1 MFTIN
6 NKPIFNSYN
15 LSILLRGYHL
25 KTTKEKIE
33 NYIKYIKEIV
43 FVRSSI
49 VKRNK
54 ARQTNAIDLNKFCEL
69 NPKIQFHSKQID
81 FQTNTVTNNENVIEF
96 EYQNLFALNP
106 QKTFDNIVVSNKL
119 TPEEIKIRKEWDIS
133 LRDIGQSW
141 GRNIFVEMLPK
152 FDFNWEDI
160 TPEFINIL
168 LVVFTLITKAM
179 QLYLINIGD
188 GKLEDLSWDALDK
201 FIDDLNSEFRFE
213 NDRLIETDK
222 SYNLMTMLCC
232 GRIEFYHKID
242 DVIIYTPLL
251 HLKSGSDNVLL
262 ENIYNLFI
270 ENPIKYNH
278 LISCLVHNFV
288 KDELDIPIKIVLPKK
303 SLFLGE
309 IPGDNIV
316 DLTFKICNIIF
327 NKTNIKS
334 GENDIL
340 FIVHHQIK
348 SLYEF
353 GKKYIHENLNI
364 ETQREKYLNAKSN
377 DDITDLTV
385 ISKFQTNIK
394 NSVAIR
400 ILMEIVS
407 GEKINFAL
415 KVKGTT
421 NFKVSNYIVSLW
433 DNLIN
438 DIINDIHINDL
449 IGYDHQDIKDFM
461 DSILNAKFI
470 SSITNHYLNTNIM
483 YVNRKNPEFIKWVDY
498 LCKFERLHKHCVY
511 CWNNIKQIQ

>member
-15 LSILLRGYHL
+15 LSILLRGSHL
-25 KTTKEKIE
+25 KTSKEKIE

-43 FVRSSI
+43 FVRSSV

-54 ARQTNAIDLNKFCEL
+54 ARQTNKIDLNRFCEL
-69 NPKIQFHSKQID
+69 NPKIQFHSKQIN
-81 FQTNTVTNNENVIEF
+81 FQTNTVTSNENIIEF
-96 EYQNLFALNP
+96 EYQNLFALDP

-119 TPEEIKIRKEWDIS
+119 TPEEIKMRKEWDIS

-141 GRNIFVEMLPK
+141 GRNIFVDMLPK

-179 QLYLINIGD
+179 QLYLININD

-201 FIDDLNSEFRFE
+201 FINDLNSELRFE
-213 NDRLIETDK
+213 NDKLVETDK
-222 SYNLMTMLCC
+222 SYNLITMLCC
-232 GRIEFYHKID
+232 GRIEFYHKIE

-251 HLKSGSDNVLL
+251 HLRSGSDNELL

-288 KDELDIPIKIVLPKK
+288 KDELDVPLKIVLPRN

-334 GENDIL
+334 VENDIL
-340 FIVHHQIK
+340 YIVHHQIK

-353 GKKYIHENLNI
+353 GKKYIHENLNY
-364 ETQREKYLNAKSN
+364 EVQKEKYLNAKSG
-377 DDITDLTV
+377 DDINNLEA
-385 ISKFQTNIK
+385 ISKFQINIK
-394 NSVAIR
+394 NAVAIR
-400 ILMEIVS
+400 ILTEVAS
-407 GEKINFAL
+407 GEKLNFAM
-415 KVKGTT
+415 KFKGTT
-421 NFKVSNYIVSLW
+421 KFKVTNYIVSLW

-438 DIINDIHINDL
+438 DIVNDVNINEL
-449 IGYDHQDIKDFM
+449 IGCDHHDIKDFM
-461 DSILNAKFI
+461 DSILNSKFI
-470 SSITNHYLNTNIM
+470 PSVANHYLNTTMM

-498 LCKFERLHKHCVY
+498 LCKFERLHKYCVQ
-511 CWNNIKQIQ
+511 CWDNIKHM